1 MDTTTSII
9 TIAISVC
16 IGLFVMAVIAG
27 SIYGMFVWYPE
38 QRKRKIE
45 ELKASGRR
53 GEATIIRLDER
64 TLRQSSTR
72 RALFRMVPI
81 SLEIRV
87 PGMEPYQVDKVFTIP
102 SSAVEELQVGKI
114 IPVWVDPQEPRN
126 LDKIVI
132 DLD

>member
-16 IGLFVMAVIAG
+16 IGLFVMAAIAG

-38 QRKRKIE
+38 QRKRKTE
-45 ELKASGRR
+45 ELKASGRK

-64 TLRQSSTR
+64 TLRHSSTR

-81 SLEIRV
+81 GLEIRV
-87 PGMEPYQVDKVFTIP
+87 PGIEPYQMDKVFTIP
-102 SSAVEELQVGKI
+102 SSAITELDVGKI
-114 IPVWVDPQEPRN
+114 VPVWVDPQEPRN

>member
-9 TIAISVC
+9 TIAVSVC
-16 IGLFVMAVIAG
+16 IGLFVMAAIVG
-27 SIYGMFVWYPE
+27 FLYGMFVWYPE

-45 ELKASGRR
+45 ELKASGRK
-53 GEATIIRLDER
+53 GEATIICLDER

-72 RALFRMVPI
+72 RALFRMIPI

-87 PGMEPYQVDKVFTIP
+87 PGIEAYQVDKVFTIP
-102 SSAVEELQVGKI
+102 LSAVEEMQVGRVV
-114 IPVWVDPQEPRN
+114 PVWVDPQEPRN

>member
-1 MDTTTSII
+1 
-9 TIAISVC
+9 
-16 IGLFVMAVIAG
+16 MAVIAG

-45 ELKASGRR
+45 ELKASGRK
-53 GEATIIRLDER
+53 GEATITRLDER
-64 TLRQSSTR
+64 TLRHSSTR

-87 PGMEPYQVDKVFTIP
+87 SGMEPYQVDKVFTIP

-132 DLD
+132 DLG